1 MDQRLSLV
9 TLAVRDLE
17 RSHQFY
23 ITGLGWQAELH
34 APHEVLMIRVG
45 AHTLLSLW
53 SETEFEAEV
62 GAIARGEGAPP
73 ITLAHNVAT
82 AEEVDEILTLAAR
95 IGAGNIAPGQQRNW
109 GGYSGY
115 FADPDGYRWEIAM
128 NPGSIGE
135 SLLPRTDTA
144 SCALLAR
151 VDEASPVAPGNR
163 HLQVFTKSEPD
174 LARGHASI
182 ERILS
187 GAAERRQPVVAH
199 EHPGVDVTELFAHRP
214 LKLTH
219 SHVIQSPEQTKAPA
233 LGHGAFERRSRSLP
247 AREQLGSVARHQI
260 SRHGVRDPRIESDTE
275 TLNDREAIT
284 HLTHNHRKRRVE
296 RIGYRGK
303 NLARGLFLATLNLA
317 EVSER
322 NACLTGYLTQSATL
336 LQPEVT
342 QHIADLLTNQYHRV
356 LLLLCDESRTVI
368 NAACAVQTI
377 CNQSAGR
384 H

>member
-135 SLLPRTDTA
+135 LLLPRTDTA

-219 SHVIQSPEQTKAPA
+219 SHVIQSPRTDESASPRAWRFRTAIPQLTCARATRVGSPTPNQ
-233 LGHGAFERRSRSLP
+233 P
-247 AREQLGSVARHQI
+247 ARCQGPAH
-260 SRHGVRDPRIESDTE
+260 
-275 TLNDREAIT
+275 RE
-284 HLTHNHRKRRVE
+284 
-296 RIGYRGK
+296 
-303 NLARGLFLATLNLA
+303 
-317 EVSER
+317 
-322 NACLTGYLTQSATL
+322 
-336 LQPEVT
+336 
-342 QHIADLLTNQYHRV
+342 
-356 LLLLCDESRTVI
+356 
-368 NAACAVQTI
+368 
-377 CNQSAGR
+377 
-384 H
+384 